1 MALTYEEFKKI
12 APKETSEFF
21 DILLPYLNKYI
32 GGNNDLHFIGTSYCS
47 GDNGQKSYYL
57 SIYALGQLKEYTAF
71 LGECGYRANVYCLD
85 SANTM
90 NQPTLDALYDKYT
103 DYIVEI
109 ESKQIKVPEN
119 NEYSRKITFRWF
131 N

>member
-12 APKETSEFF
+12 VPKETSEFF

-32 GGNNDLHFIGTSYCS
+32 GGNNDLHFIGTSYYS

-57 SIYALGQLKEYTAF
+57 SIYPHSPKKA
-71 LGECGYRANVYCLD
+71 VY
-85 SANTM
+85 S
-90 NQPTLDALYDKYT
+90 
-103 DYIVEI
+103 
-109 ESKQIKVPEN
+109 
-119 NEYSRKITFRWF
+119 F